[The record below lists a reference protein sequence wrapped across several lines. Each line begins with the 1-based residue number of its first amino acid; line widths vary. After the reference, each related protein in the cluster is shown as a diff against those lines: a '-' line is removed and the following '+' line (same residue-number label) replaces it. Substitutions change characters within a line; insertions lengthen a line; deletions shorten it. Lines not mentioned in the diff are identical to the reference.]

1 MNLIFGVMRKYFY
14 FVCIVCITLL
24 IVKIFSLTIQNS
36 YAQSTKN
43 IVYNGIPWFDDRGRT
58 VNAHG
63 ACIVEDAGKYYLFG
77 EYRSDETNSF
87 VGFSCYSSDDLSN
100 WKFERIVLPIQKEGL
115 LGSDRIGER
124 VKVMKCPS
132 TGEYV
137 MYMHT
142 DDTKYCDP
150 CIGYATSKT
159 INGEY
164 IFRGSLNIGHEPIRM
179 WDMGTFQD
187 TDGTG
192 YLLTHEGDIYRL
204 SEDYHSAEK
213 RIVKNMAPGG
223 ESPAMFKKEGIYYFL
238 FSNKTSWEKNDNY
251 YFTAPAVGGPW
262 KKGGLFVPE
271 GKLTYNSQTT
281 FVFLLTQGK
290 DTIPMFMGDR
300 WSFPHQASAAT
311 YVWLPIRVNKGKLS
325 IPEYWQAWD
334 IRTLTSVDAL
344 DKGRILPSSEI
355 RTATGWERKGGLL
368 VSNLKNSVL
377 DIPFRG
383 THVAIIGEA
392 DSHGGYAKV
401 SVLNGKGKTLY
412 SSLVDFYSKYPEKA
426 IRMMTPSLPKGEYVL
441 RIEVTGIS
449 PVWTD
454 KTKARYGSDDC
465 RVTLDK
471 IVVFE

>member
-1 MNLIFGVMRKYFY
+1 MKKSHFYLVSIILLVMS
-14 FVCIVCITLL
+14 
-24 IVKIFSLTIQNS
+24 FSMASQNS
-36 YAQSTKN
+36 CAQSSEK
-43 IVYNGIPWFDDRGRT
+43 IICNGIPWFDNQGKI

-63 ACIVEDAGKYYLFG
+63 ACIVEDAGRYYLFG

-87 VGFSCYSSDDLSN
+87 VGFSCYSSDDLSS
-100 WKFERIVLPIQKEGL
+100 WKFERIVLPIQKGGL
-115 LGSDRIGER
+115 LGPNRIGER

-142 DDTKYCDP
+142 DDIKYCDP

-164 IFRGSLNIGHEPIRM
+164 TFQGPLMVGNDPIRM

-192 YLLTHEGDIYRL
+192 YLLIHEGDIYRL
-204 SEDYHSAEK
+204 NRDYRSAEK

-281 FVFLLTQGK
+281 FVFPLIQGK

-311 YVWLPIRVNKGKLS
+311 YVWMPMHVDKGKLS
-325 IPEYWQAWD
+325 IPEYWQAWNMK
-334 IRTLTSVDAL
+334 TLAPVDVL
-344 DKGRILPSSEI
+344 DKGKVLLCSKI
-355 RTATGWERKGGLL
+355 RTVAGWQRKGKCLI
-368 VSNLKNSVL
+368 SNCKNSVL
-377 DIPFRG
+377 DIPFKG
-383 THVAIIGEA
+383 TRIAIIGEA
-392 DSHGGYAKV
+392 NSHGGYARV
-401 SVLNGKGKTLY
+401 SVLNKKGQTLF
-412 SSLVDFYSKYPEKA
+412 SSLIDFYSKYSEKA
-426 IRMMTPSLPKGEYVL
+426 IRFMTPDFLKGEYTL
-441 RIEVTGIS
+441 RIDVTGIS

-465 RVTLDK
+465 QITLDR
-471 IVVFE
+471 IVVFK

>member
-1 MNLIFGVMRKYFY
+1 MNLSFLMKKGHFCFVFTILFGMS
-14 FVCIVCITLL
+14 
-24 IVKIFSLTIQNS
+24 FSLIS
-36 YAQSTKN
+36 QSSCAHSLGKV
-43 IVYNGIPWFDDRGRT
+43 IYNGIPWFDDQGKI

-63 ACIVEDAGKYYLFG
+63 ACIVEDAGRYYLFG

-115 LGSDRIGER
+115 LGLNRIGER
-124 VKVMKCPS
+124 VKVLKCPS

-142 DDTKYCDP
+142 DDIKYCDP

-164 IFRGSLNIGHEPIRM
+164 TFRGPLMVGGEPIRM

-192 YLLTHEGDIYRL
+192 YLLIHEGDIYRL
-204 SEDYHSAEK
+204 SKDYCSAEK

-251 YFTAPAVGGPW
+251 YFTASTVSGPW

-281 FVFLLTQGK
+281 FVFPLIQGK

-311 YVWLPIRVNKGKLS
+311 YVWMPMRVNKGKLF

-334 IRTLTSVDAL
+334 IKTLAPMDAL
-344 DKGRILPSSEI
+344 DKGKILFLSKIRSE
-355 RTATGWERKGGLL
+355 AGWERRGEQLC
-368 VSNLKNSVL
+368 SNLKNSVL
-377 DIPFRG
+377 DISFKG
-383 THVAIIGEA
+383 TQAAIIGEA
-392 DSHGGYAKV
+392 NSHGGYARV
-401 SVLNGKGKTLY
+401 SVLNGKGEILY
-412 SSLVDFYSKYPEKA
+412 SSLIDFYSKYPEKS
-426 IRMMTPSLPKGEYVL
+426 IRIMTPNFTKGKYVL

-454 KTKARYGSDDC
+454 KTNACYGSADC
-465 RVTLDK
+465 QVVLDK

>member
-1 MNLIFGVMRKYFY
+1 MVSTYSKD
-14 FVCIVCITLL
+14 LL
-24 IVKIFSLTIQNS
+24 K
-36 YAQSTKN
+36 
-43 IVYNGIPWFDDRGRT
+43 
-58 VNAHG
+58 
-63 ACIVEDAGKYYLFG
+63 
-77 EYRSDETNSF
+77 
-87 VGFSCYSSDDLSN
+87 
-100 WKFERIVLPIQKEGL
+100 
-115 LGSDRIGER
+115 LG
-124 VKVMKCPS
+124 
-132 TGEYV
+132 
-137 MYMHT
+137 
-142 DDTKYCDP
+142 
-150 CIGYATSKT
+150 
-159 INGEY
+159 N
-164 IFRGSLNIGHEPIRM
+164 EPIRM

-192 YLLTHEGDIYRL
+192 YLLIHEGDIYRL

-213 RIVKNMAPGG
+213 RLVKNMAPGG

-281 FVFLLTQGK
+281 FVFPLTQGK

-311 YVWLPIRVNKGKLS
+311 YVWMPMQADKGKLS

-334 IRTLTSVDAL
+334 IKTLSQVDAL
-344 DKGRILPSSEI
+344 DNSQILSLRKTRSE
-355 RTATGWERKGGLL
+355 AGWERRGEQLC
-368 VSNLKNSVL
+368 SNLKNSVL
-377 DIPFRG
+377 NIPFKG
-383 THVAIIGEA
+383 TQAAIIGEA
-392 DSHGGYAKV
+392 NSHGGYAKV
-401 SVLNGKGKTLY
+401 SVLNRKGKTLY
-412 SSLVDFYSKYPEKA
+412 SSLIDFYSKYPESA
-426 IRMMTPSLPKGEYVL
+426 IRIVTPSFIKGKYIL

-465 RVTLDK
+465 LVTLDK